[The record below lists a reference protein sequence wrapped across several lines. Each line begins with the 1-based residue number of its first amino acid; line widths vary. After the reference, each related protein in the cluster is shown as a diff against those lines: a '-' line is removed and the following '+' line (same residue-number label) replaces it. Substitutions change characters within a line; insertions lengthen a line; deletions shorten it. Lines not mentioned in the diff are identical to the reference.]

1 MSDRFVLPLESCSD
15 PVLVGGKAAG
25 LGRLLRSG
33 FHVPRGICLTTLAY
47 SETLRVA
54 GAKPSRQWARVRR
67 ASDRARGHLL
77 EEFRRV
83 VQSLTVP
90 QAILD
95 RLDHEI
101 DRLGMEKGTLWA
113 VRSSASDEDQMDA
126 SFGGLYRSILGVP
139 RSSIAAAV
147 VECWASLW
155 ALAALAYR
163 SRIGWRRADPAMA
176 VLLQPLLSPR
186 VAGVA
191 YSRHPVTAQSGLVVI
206 NAVFGLAEPL
216 VGGMVTPDQYLVKIG
231 NDEASGTVLERDI
244 AEKTTARV
252 ATPAGLMDQPLS
264 EEDRKRPVLGE
275 QDILALANL
284 VKGVEQTM
292 KQAVNVEWAIDSRG
306 IWLLQVRPIPDT
318 GLSQGLTE
326 QSCEWSRANFKETL
340 PELPSPLGLSFLQ
353 EFMEHNILR
362 HYRELGCSI
371 PHGLS
376 AVRIFR
382 GRPYINVTLFQSF
395 MRQLGGDPAL
405 VTEQMGGEGRLLQ
418 DGPPRLARWKLI
430 RVGVL
435 MEWKIRQAARRAPAW
450 FAAMKE
456 MATVHTVDSLK
467 ELAPTE
473 LLDRLD
479 QLGHRFR
486 GRDVTFAIVAGVSQG
501 LQALRFLMKRWMGP
515 GWQALLN
522 TALQG
527 LGNVISARQIL
538 WLAGLAERARD
549 EPRVEEFLLA
559 ELWAP
564 EQFHVKLAGT
574 RFLQEFGA
582 YLAEYGHRAI
592 GESDL
597 MSPRFV
603 ECQEYLLGVVR
614 SHLQGRCGKS
624 VKDVLLRQE
633 SAREGALRQ
642 IHRALGWRL
651 PQRAIFNWW
660 YRRLCRYLALRE
672 ANRHHLMR
680 FSAAVR
686 HLSLLLGEKWS
697 AAGIL
702 ESRDDMFF
710 LTAEE
715 MRSVGTG
722 SAQDWKNLVAARRAE
737 RVRNAE
743 QVVPDL
749 VSPASEV
756 SRGADN
762 SLMASDL
769 WHGVPISAGY
779 VEGPVCIVLSPADT
793 RKMKQDDILVMPV
806 IDPGMAPLLGLAAGL
821 VVEMGGTLSHG
832 AIIARE
838 YGLPAVANVRQV
850 TRLLKDGDRVA
861 VDATAGTVTR
871 LDQH

>member
-1 MSDRFVLPLESCSD
+1 M
-15 PVLVGGKAAG
+15 
-25 LGRLLRSG
+25 
-33 FHVPRGICLTTLAY
+33 
-47 SETLRVA
+47 
-54 GAKPSRQWARVRR
+54 
-67 ASDRARGHLL
+67 L

-90 QAILD
+90 QTIFE

-101 DRLGMEKGTLWA
+101 DRLGMERGALWA
-113 VRSSASDEDQMDA
+113 VRSSASDEDQTNA

-139 RSSIAAAV
+139 RDSIATAI

-155 ALAALAYR
+155 TLAALDYR
-163 SRIGWRRADPAMA
+163 SCIGWRRTDPAMA

-186 VAGVA
+186 AAGVA

-216 VGGMVTPDQYLVKIG
+216 VGGMVTPDQYVVKIG
-231 NDEASGTVLERDI
+231 NTDDASGTVFERDI

-252 ATPAGLMDQPLS
+252 ATSAGLTDQPLS
-264 EEDRKRPVLGE
+264 EEDRKRSVLEE
-275 QDILALANL
+275 QDILALADL
-284 VKGVEQTM
+284 VMGVERTM
-292 KQAVNVEWAIDSRG
+292 EQAIDVEWAMDSQG
-306 IWLLQVRPIPDT
+306 IWLLQARPIPDT
-318 GLSQGLTE
+318 GLSQGLTKR
-326 QSCEWSRANFKETL
+326 SCEWSRANFKETL

-376 AVRIFR
+376 AVRVFR

-405 VTEQMGGEGRLLQ
+405 VTEQMGGEGGLLQ
-418 DGPPRLARWKLI
+418 DGPPRLAWWKLI
-430 RVGVL
+430 RAGVL
-435 MEWKIRQAARRAPAW
+435 MEWKIRQAARRAPTW

-456 MATVHTVDSLK
+456 MATVHAVDSLK
-467 ELAPTE
+467 ELTPTE

-501 LQALRFLMKRWMGP
+501 LQALRVLLKRWMGS

-527 LGNVISARQIL
+527 LGNVVSVRQVL
-538 WLAGLAERARD
+538 WLAGLAEDARD

-559 ELWAP
+559 EPWAP
-564 EQFHVKLAGT
+564 EQFRVKLAGT
-574 RFLQEFGA
+574 RFLQEFSA

-603 ECQEYLLGVVR
+603 EYPEYLLGVVR
-614 SHLQGRCGKS
+614 SRLQGRCGKS
-624 VKDVLLRQE
+624 VKDVLRQQE
-633 SAREGALRQ
+633 SAREGALQQ
-642 IHRALGWRL
+642 IHRTLGWRL
-651 PQRAIFNWW
+651 PQRAIFEWW

-672 ANRHHLMR
+672 ANRHHLMH

-686 HLSLLLGEKWS
+686 HLTLLLGEKWS
-697 AAGIL
+697 AAGIF
-702 ESRDDMFF
+702 ESKDDVFF

-715 MRSVGTG
+715 MQSVGTG
-722 SAQDWKNLVAARRAE
+722 SARDWKNLVAARRAE
-737 RVRNAE
+737 QARNAQ
-743 QVVPDL
+743 QVVSDL
-749 VSPASEV
+749 VSSASEV
-756 SRGADN
+756 PRAADN
-762 SLMASDL
+762 SLIANDQ

-779 VEGPVCIVLSPADT
+779 IEGPVCIVLSPADT
-793 RKMKQDDILVMPV
+793 RKMKQNDILVMPV
-806 IDPGMAPLLGLAAGL
+806 IDPGMAPLLGLASGL
-821 VVEMGGTLSHG
+821 VVEMGGILSHG

>member
-33 FHVPRGICLTTLAY
+33 FHVPRGVCLTTLAY
-47 SETLRVA
+47 SEALQAV
-54 GAKPSRQWARVRR
+54 GVKPTRQWGRVRR
-67 ASDRARGHLL
+67 ASDRARGLML
-77 EEFRRV
+77 EEFKRV

-90 QAILD
+90 QAIFD
-95 RLDHEI
+95 RLVHEI
-101 DRLGMEKGTLWA
+101 DRLGMDKGTLWA
-113 VRSSASDEDQMDA
+113 VRSSASDEDQTNS
-126 SFGGLYRSILGVP
+126 SFGGFYRSILGVP
-139 RSSIAAAV
+139 RSSIATAI

-155 ALAALAYR
+155 TLAAEAYR
-163 SRIGWRRADPAMA
+163 SRTGRERPDAAMA
-176 VLLQPLLSPR
+176 VILQPLLSPR
-186 VAGVA
+186 AAGVA
-191 YSRHPVTAQSGLVVI
+191 YSRHPVTAQDDLVVI

-216 VGGMVTPDQYLVKIG
+216 VGGAVTPDQYVVKIG

-244 AEKTTARV
+244 AEKTTARI
-252 ATPAGLMDQPLS
+252 ATPTGLMDQPLS
-264 EEDRKRPVLGE
+264 EEDRKRPVLEE
-275 QDILALANL
+275 QDILSLAHL
-284 VKGVEQTM
+284 VKDVERTM
-292 KQAVNVEWAIDSRG
+292 GTSVDVEWAIDSRG
-306 IWLLQVRPIPDT
+306 LWLLQARPIPDS
-318 GLSQGLTE
+318 GLSQGLTK

-362 HYRELGCSI
+362 HYRELGCTI
-371 PHGLS
+371 PNGLS

-395 MRQLGGDPAL
+395 MRQLGGDPGL
-405 VTEQMGGEGRLLQ
+405 VTEQMGGEGRELLG
-418 DGPPRLARWKLI
+418 GPPRLAWWKLMRAGI
-430 RVGVL
+430 M
-435 MEWKIRQAARRAPAW
+435 MEWKIRQAARCAPAW
-450 FAAMKE
+450 FAVMKE
-456 MATVHTVDSLK
+456 MATVHTVDSLQD
-467 ELAPTE
+467 LAPTE

-515 GWQALLN
+515 GWHALLN
-522 TALQG
+522 TALRR
-527 LGNVISARQIL
+527 LGNVVSARQVL
-538 WLAGLAERARD
+538 WLAELAENARD
-549 EPRVEEFLLA
+549 EPKAEAFLLA
-559 ELWAP
+559 EPWAP
-564 EQFHVKLAGT
+564 EQFRVKLAGT

-603 ECQEYLLGVVR
+603 ECPEYLLGIIR
-614 SHLQGRCGKS
+614 SHLQGQSGKP
-624 VKDVLLRQE
+624 VNEVLRQQE
-633 SAREGALRQ
+633 SAREVAVQQ

-651 PQRAIFNWW
+651 PQRAIFQWW

-672 ANRHHLMR
+672 ANRHHLMH

-686 HLSLLLGEKWS
+686 QLTLLLGKKWS
-697 AAGIL
+697 GVGTL
-702 ESRDDMFF
+702 ESKHDVFF

-715 MRSVGTG
+715 MWAVGAG
-722 SAQDWKNLVAARRAE
+722 SARDWKNLVAARRVE
-737 RVRNAE
+737 RARNAE

-749 VSPASEV
+749 LSPVREV
-756 SRGADN
+756 PLGADN
-762 SLMASDL
+762 SVVTSDL

-779 VEGPVCIVLSPADT
+779 VEGPVCIVLSPTDA
-793 RKMKQDDILVMPV
+793 RKMKRDDILVMPV

-861 VDATAGTVTR
+861 VDATAGTIIR
-871 LDQH
+871 LDDP

>member
-25 LGRLLRSG
+25 LGRLLRNG
-33 FHVPRGICLTTLAY
+33 FHVPRGVCLTTLAY
-47 SETLRVA
+47 SEALHAA
-54 GAKPSRQWARVRR
+54 GVNLSRQWARVRR
-67 ASDRARGHLL
+67 ASDRARGPML
-77 EEFRRV
+77 EEFRLV

-90 QAILD
+90 QAIFD
-95 RLDHEI
+95 RLEHEI
-101 DRLGMEKGTLWA
+101 DRLGMVKGTLWA
-113 VRSSASDEDQMDA
+113 VRSSASDEDQTNA

-139 RSSIAAAV
+139 RSSITAAI

-155 ALAALAYR
+155 TLAALAYR
-163 SRIGWRRADPAMA
+163 GRIGWGRTDPAMA

-186 VAGVA
+186 AAGVA
-191 YSRHPVTAQSGLVVI
+191 YSRHPVTAQGDLVMI

-216 VGGMVTPDQYLVKIG
+216 VGGMVTSDQYVVKIG
-231 NDEASGTVLERDI
+231 DDDAPGTVLERDI

-252 ATPAGLMDQPLS
+252 VTPAGLVDQPLS
-264 EEDRKRPVLGE
+264 EEDRKTTVLE
-275 QDILALANL
+275 ELDILALADL
-284 VKGVEQTM
+284 VKRVERTM
-292 KQAVNVEWAIDSRG
+292 GEPVDVEWAIDSRG
-306 IWLLQVRPIPDT
+306 IWLLQARLIPDV
-318 GLSQGLTE
+318 GLSQDLTK

-340 PELPSPLGLSFLQ
+340 PELPSPLGVSFLQ

-376 AVRIFR
+376 AVRMFR

-405 VTEQMGGEGRLLQ
+405 VIEQMGGEGRLLQ
-418 DGPPRLARWKLI
+418 DGPPRLAWWKLI
-430 RVGVL
+430 QVGVL
-435 MEWKIRQAARRAPAW
+435 MERKIRQAARRAPAW
-450 FAAMKE
+450 FVAMKE
-456 MATVHTVDSLK
+456 MATVHTDDSMK
-467 ELAPTE
+467 ELGPTE

-479 QLGHRFR
+479 QLGHRFK

-501 LQALRFLMKRWMGP
+501 LQALRFLLKRWMGP
-515 GWQALLN
+515 GWQTTLN
-522 TALQG
+522 TSLQG

-538 WLAGLAERARD
+538 WLAELAEHARD
-549 EPRVEEFLLA
+549 EPRVEAFLLA
-559 ELWAP
+559 EPWAP
-564 EQFHVKLAGT
+564 EQFRVKLAGT
-574 RFLQEFGA
+574 RFLEEFGA

-597 MSPRFV
+597 MSPRFI
-603 ECQEYLLGVVR
+603 ECPEYLLGVVGR
-614 SHLQGRCGKS
+614 HLQGRCGRS
-624 VKDVLLRQE
+624 VKDVLRQQE
-633 SAREGALRQ
+633 SAREGALEQ

-651 PQRAIFNWW
+651 LQRAIFQWW
-660 YRRLCRYLALRE
+660 YRRLCHYLALRE
-672 ANRHHLMR
+672 ANRHHLMH

-686 HLSLLLGEKWS
+686 HLTLLLGEKWS
-697 AAGIL
+697 AAGTL
-702 ESRDDMFF
+702 ESKDDVFF

-715 MRSVGTG
+715 MRTAGAG
-722 SAQDWKNLVAARRAE
+722 SAQDWGTLVAARRAE

-749 VSPASEV
+749 VSPAREV
-756 SRGADN
+756 PLDADN
-762 SLMASDL
+762 WVMTSGL

-793 RKMKQDDILVMPV
+793 SKMKQDDILVMPV

-838 YGLPAVANVRQV
+838 YGLPTIANVRQV

-871 LDQH
+871 LDDH

>member
-1 MSDRFVLPLESCSD
+1 M
-15 PVLVGGKAAG
+15 
-25 LGRLLRSG
+25 
-33 FHVPRGICLTTLAY
+33 
-47 SETLRVA
+47 
-54 GAKPSRQWARVRR
+54 
-67 ASDRARGHLL
+67 L

-90 QAILD
+90 QTILD

-101 DRLGMEKGTLWA
+101 DRLGMERGTLWA
-113 VRSSASDEDQMDA
+113 VRSSTSDEDQTNV

-139 RSSIAAAV
+139 RDSIATAI

-155 ALAALAYR
+155 TLAAQEYR
-163 SRIGWRRADPAMA
+163 SRTGWKRTDPAMA
-176 VLLQPLLSPR
+176 VLFQPLLSPCA
-186 VAGVA
+186 AGVA
-191 YSRHPVTAQSGLVVI
+191 YSRHPVTAQGGLVVI

-216 VGGMVTPDQYLVKIG
+216 AGGTVTPDQYVVKIG

-252 ATPAGLMDQPLS
+252 VTPAGLMDQPLS
-264 EEDRKRPVLGE
+264 EEDRKRPVLEE
-275 QDILALANL
+275 QDILALADL
-284 VKGVEQTM
+284 VKGVERTM
-292 KQAVNVEWAIDSRG
+292 EQAVDVEWAIDSQG
-306 IWLLQVRPIPDT
+306 IWLMQARPIPDT
-318 GLSQGLTE
+318 GLSQGLTK

-340 PELPSPLGLSFLQ
+340 PELPSPLGLSFLE

-362 HYRELGCSI
+362 HYQALGCSI

-418 DGPPRLARWKLI
+418 DGPPRLAWWKLI
-430 RVGVL
+430 RAAIM

-456 MATVHTVDSLK
+456 MATVHTVDSMK

-527 LGNVISARQIL
+527 RGNVVSARQVL
-538 WLAGLAERARD
+538 WLAGLAENARD
-549 EPRVEEFLLA
+549 EPRVEAFLLA
-559 ELWAP
+559 EPWAP
-564 EQFHVKLAGT
+564 EQFRMKLAGT
-574 RFLQEFGA
+574 RFPQEFGA

-603 ECQEYLLGVVR
+603 EYPEYLLGVVR

-624 VKDVLLRQE
+624 VKDVLRLQE
-633 SAREGALRQ
+633 SGREGALQQ
-642 IHRALGWRL
+642 IHRTLGWRL
-651 PQRAIFNWW
+651 PQRAIFEWW
-660 YRRLCRYLALRE
+660 YRRLCHYLALRE
-672 ANRHHLMR
+672 ANRHHLMH

-686 HLSLLLGEKWS
+686 HLTLLLGEKWS

-702 ESRDDMFF
+702 ESKDDVFF

-715 MRSVGTG
+715 MRSVRTC
-722 SAQDWKNLVAARRAE
+722 SAQDWGNLVAARRAE
-737 RVRNAE
+737 RARNAE
-743 QVVPDL
+743 RVVPDL
-749 VSPASEV
+749 VSPAREV
-756 SRGADN
+756 TLGADN
-762 SLMASDL
+762 SVMTSDR
-769 WHGVPISAGY
+769 WHGVPVSAGY
-779 VEGPVCIVLSPADT
+779 VEGPVCIVVSPADA

-838 YGLPAVANVRQV
+838 HGLPAVANVRQV

-871 LDQH
+871 LVDH